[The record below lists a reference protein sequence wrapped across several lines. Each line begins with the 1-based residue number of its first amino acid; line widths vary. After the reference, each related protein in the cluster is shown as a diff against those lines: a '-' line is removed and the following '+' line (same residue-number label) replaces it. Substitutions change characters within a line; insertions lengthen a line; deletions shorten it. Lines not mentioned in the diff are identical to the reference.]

1 MKHEKNKSQ
10 TTKSQTTK
18 SQQSIN
24 AAASIY
30 QTAIMQ
36 RAKKLSLSK
45 LKMLNDYAY
54 YFSISGFTAEPE
66 PVKRFPKTK
75 REEMK
80 KQLEKLT
87 GEQQKLVYD
96 LIQGFLKE

>member
-1 MKHEKNKSQ
+1 MDVQMKHEENKSQ
-10 TTKSQTTK
+10 TTKSQK
-18 SQQSIN
+18 SIN

-36 RAKKLSLSK
+36 RMKKLSLSK
-45 LKMLNDYAY
+45 IKMLNDYAY

-75 REEMK
+75 REKMK
-80 KQLEKLT
+80 KQLEALT

>member
-1 MKHEKNKSQ
+1 MKTQNEK
-10 TTKSQTTK
+10 TKSNQTDVNEVALIYQK
-18 SQQSIN
+18 SIN
-24 AAASIY
+24 
-30 QTAIMQ
+30 Q
-36 RAKKLSLSK
+36 RMKKLSLSK
-45 LKMLNDYAY
+45 IKMLNDYAY

-80 KQLEKLT
+80 KQLEALT